1 MGDLIN
7 VYDVVKTTPTS
18 HTPPWRQLANCVR
31 LYSTNSHIVAKNPLQ
46 CASMQI
52 LIFRALC
59 TCYAPGTKVMF
70 CARGLTAHF
79 PAVAPGTPTSDNGV
93 YVTHPAVNLPAA
105 SPRL

>member
-59 TCYAPGTKVMF
+59 T
-70 CARGLTAHF
+70 LHF
-79 PAVAPGTPTSDNGV
+79 GPRLGMERYGKIN
-93 YVTHPAVNLPAA
+93 AVNSCSESWTGIGVVAGCCAVMLIMQ
-105 SPRL
+105 